1 MEAATGAMPSIPP
14 QAVIMQMVMGAGV
27 AKAIS
32 DVTRLNVPDVLK
44 QHGAMTAAAMV
55 AHHGI
60 GAKADFLERALRAC
74 ASVGIFTEDAARK
87 FGPTELSEVLTSDSA
102 VSVKKIAELF
112 GADWYWKAWS
122 GFCDAL
128 TTGEPQTRN
137 QLGLEL
143 WDYLRANPK
152 DMEDFGEAMK
162 SNSINSLRG
171 VLANCDFTDAKKVVD
186 VGGGFG
192 HLAVALLEKYPS
204 LRAAV
209 LDMPDL
215 IPVAKAKFPV
225 TDPGVASRLEY
236 LGGDMFESVPPADV
250 YVMKHIIHDWDDKRC
265 IRLLR
270 NCHLSM
276 QDSMQ
281 GKGRVICVDAV
292 LPPIGDLS
300 GTPAKLLDLNMLV
313 LIPGKERTRVQWEA
327 IYQAAGLRIQSIA
340 QIDDNYGTSIIEGVK
355 A

>member
-14 QAVIMQMVMGAGV
+14 QAVVMQMVMGAGV

-55 AHHGI
+55 GHHGI
-60 GAKADFLERALRAC
+60 AAKPDFLERALRAC
-74 ASVGIFTEDAARK
+74 ASVGIFTEDSAGR
-87 FGPTELSEVLTSDSA
+87 FGQTEMSEVLTSDSA
-102 VSVKKIAELF
+102 VSVKKIAELV
-112 GADWYWKAWS
+112 GADWYWKAWA

-128 TTGEPQTRN
+128 TTGEPQVGN
-137 QLGLEL
+137 QLGMKGGVIFDFLN
-143 WDYLRANPK
+143 ANPK
-152 DMEDFGEAMK
+152 EMEEFGDAMK

-171 VLANCDFTDAKKVVD
+171 VLANCDFTGVKKVVD

-204 LRAAV
+204 LHAAV
-209 LDMPDL
+209 LDTPDL
-215 IPVAKAKFPV
+215 IPIAKAKFPGR
-225 TDPGVASRLEY
+225 DAGIAARLEY
-236 LGGDMFESVPPADV
+236 VGGDMFGSIPPADV
-250 YVMKHIIHDWDDKRC
+250 YVVKHIIHDWDDERC

-270 NCHLSM
+270 NCH
-276 QDSMQ
+276 QAMQ

-292 LPPIGDLS
+292 LPPMGDIS
-300 GTPAKLLDLNMLV
+300 GTAAKFLDLNMMV
-313 LIPGKERTRVQWEA
+313 FNPGKERTRVQWEA
-327 IYQAAGLRIQSIA
+327 LYQAARLRIQSITPLE
-340 QIDDNYGTSIIEGVK
+340 DNFGTSIIEGVK